1 MLNPTDIFTVSPVT
15 KVTPASPMT
24 VIADPAGE
32 LEFRLA
38 LFSQGEQ
45 YQGKIVSR
53 IDDQT
58 FLVTVGGTSV
68 KMALG
73 TEAQIGQTISLR
85 FMGNYPSPSFSLV
98 QTASNQS
105 SSAAFLSNTAQ
116 LIDQYLQNTE
126 QKKASATFEAK
137 VPITNSPNNPPQI
150 IANDL
155 RHALMVSGLFYESH
169 LAEHVEGK
177 RQLSVIL
184 QEPQNQLAVTPSA
197 LVPQQLNILEN
208 QRLVWHGEAW
218 PDQLMEW
225 EVWRK
230 DTTGSVADRGQ
241 QSSHE
246 DAQNESIAS
255 KITLH
260 LPSLGSVTAELNLQN
275 GKMHIQFYAE
285 DQVTVSTLK
294 NQSPSLMNAIEKS
307 GQSLDYLSVT
317 HHEPSA

>member
-1 MLNPTDIFTVSPVT
+1 MLNRTDIFNVSPVT

-68 KMALG
+68 KMALDA
-73 TEAQIGQTISLR
+73 EALIGQTISLR
-85 FMGNYPSPSFSLV
+85 FTGSHPTPSFSLF

-105 SSAAFLSNTAQ
+105 LSAAFLSNTAQ
-116 LIDQYLQNTE
+116 LIEQYLQNTE
-126 QKKASATFEAK
+126 QKKASTTFEAS
-137 VPITNSPNNPPQI
+137 VPITSSPNNPPQI

-169 LAEHVEGK
+169 LADHVEGK
-177 RQLSVIL
+177 RQLSAIL
-184 QEPQNQLAVTPSA
+184 QEPQNQLASTPST

-218 PDQLMEW
+218 PGQLMEW

-230 DTTGSVADRGQ
+230 DTTGSVADRDK

-246 DAQNESIAS
+246 DAQNTSIGS
-255 KITLH
+255 RITLN
-260 LPSLGSVTAELNLQN
+260 LPSLGSITAELNLQN
-275 GKMHIQFYAE
+275 GKMQIQFYAE
-285 DQVTVSTLK
+285 ELTTVSTLK

-307 GQSLDYLSVT
+307 GQPLDYLSVT
-317 HHEPSA
+317 HHEQSA